1 MFPLLQ
7 HHFRPKFIFL
17 CLILSATSWESL
29 LTSMSSYGVCVKV
42 RTHTCRLRRNFKKKK
57 KKRGKWRV
65 FGTHTRHE
73 HHAPYSL
80 CPSPWWF
87 ARRAG
92 EGVWFLWVYGGGRSP
107 GPWAP
112 ARSHPYPRHAS
123 WHAACS
129 RIETS
134 CTVQERQKHQ
144 PANQREAVQ
153 LGVAAGRSS
162 STVTAIVKEQPFQVR
177 P

>member
-1 MFPLLQ
+1 MQ
-7 HHFRPKFIFL
+7 NRQ
-17 CLILSATSWESL
+17 SWEALPQVENHCCSDRPRL
-29 LTSMSSYGVCVKV
+29 CVKV
-42 RTHTCRLRRNFKKKK
+42 RTHTCRLRTNVKVKT
-57 KKRGKWRV
+57 KRGKWRV
-65 FGTHTRHE
+65 FGTHTRHQQR
-73 HHAPYSL
+73 APYSL

-92 EGVWFLWVYGGGRSP
+92 EGVWVLWVYGGGRSL

-112 ARSHPYPRHAS
+112 ARSHPYPQPAS

-129 RIETS
+129 TRETS

-153 LGVAAGRSS
+153 LGAAAAQLSG
-162 STVTAIVKEQPFQVR
+162 APQH
-177 P
+177 